1 VDVVVSVD
9 SGRLMVA
16 SPAAPTPKAATY
28 LGDDRWALD
37 EHQLRFTTGQ
47 RGAQLHLDRIYGY
60 TILDKVAR

>member
-1 VDVVVSVD
+1 
-9 SGRLMVA
+9 MVA